1 MTQGRSEFAKHAVLL
16 LVCFFVFAPFYVMLI
31 VSFKTD
37 GQFAQEPWSLT
48 FPIQWANY
56 ARAWHSV
63 SPYIAN
69 SLIISTT
76 VTVGAL
82 LCASLAAFAFAKYRF
97 PGRQLL
103 FFTIIALMM
112 IPGVLNLIPAFVL
125 VSKLRL
131 LNTRWA
137 VIFPAIAG
145 SQAMGIYILR
155 TFFTGIPDDLF
166 DAARIDGA
174 GVWGCYWHVALPMSK
189 PIVGTLAVMIFVGQ
203 WNDYLW
209 PLITLFDN
217 HKKTITIGL
226 AYLTGQHSTDWGPL
240 MAGYVLASLPLIVI
254 FLFSMKTFIRGLAT
268 GAIKM

>member
-1 MTQGRSEFAKHAVLL
+1 MDRKAEIGKHAALL
-16 LVCFFVFAPFYVMLI
+16 FVCFFVFAPFYIMLV
-31 VSFKTD
+31 VSMKSD
-37 GQFAQEPWSLT
+37 AQFAQQPWSLT
-48 FPIQWANY
+48 FPLQWFNY
-56 ARAWHSV
+56 AKAWHSV

-69 SLIISTT
+69 SLIIASV
-76 VTVGAL
+76 VTAGGL
-82 LCASLAAFAFAKYRF
+82 FCASLAAFAFARYTF

-103 FFTIIALMM
+103 FFIIIALMM

-137 VIFPAIAG
+137 VILPGIAG
-145 SQAMGIYILR
+145 SQAMAIYILR
-155 TFFTGIPDDLF
+155 TFFTGIPTDLF

-174 GVWGCYWHVALPMSK
+174 GVWGCYRNVAVPMSK
-189 PIVGTLAVMIFVGQ
+189 PIIGTLAIMIFVGQ
-203 WNDYLW
+203 WNNYLW